1 MNYEHSQITV
11 TEPAPGHFA
20 ISNIPA
26 CRATTDEG
34 IVVAPSDCYISPA
47 VPTELLKAIIAERE
61 GKPSAGLTFAEVAQ
75 NVSQLEADEQSNDER
90 TTESEDN
97 ELVAKILEAVKGK
110 PQRIGD
116 LADELGCTKDDI
128 RALSSNGFEV
138 AAAGWVKLLT
148 VGGAD

>member
-1 MNYEHSQITV
+1 MNYEHPQIIV

-61 GKPSAGLTFAEVAQ
+61 GVTAETAET
-75 NVSQLEADEQSNDER
+75 SDGAEQSNDER

-97 ELVAKILEAVKGK
+97 ELVAKIIEAVKDK

-128 RALSSNGFEV
+128 RALSGNGFEV
-138 AAAGWVKLLT
+138 AAAGWVKLLA
-148 VGGAD
+148 VGGAE